1 MGVFG
6 VDVGGSGIKG
16 APVDLEK
23 GELATDRV
31 RLETPQPA
39 TVKHVVKVIGEVVKQ
54 FDATDRIGVTF
65 PGVVTNG
72 VVRTAANVDKSWV
85 DAPAALLL
93 TEELGVPVTV
103 VNDADAAGIAEMRY
117 GAGRG
122 IDGVVVMLTFGTGIG
137 SAVFIDGKL
146 LPNTEFGHLEL
157 HGGDAELRASD
168 RARTEEDLG
177 WHAWAKRVSEYLS
190 HLEML
195 MSPDLFIVG
204 GGVSKKSDH
213 YFPHLDI
220 HTKIVPAK
228 LLNNAGIIGAAL
240 AAEAAAAHH

>member
-23 GELATDRV
+23 GDLAAERV

-39 TVKHVVKVIGEVVKQ
+39 TVKHVVKRIGEVVKQ

-72 VVRTAANVDKSWV
+72 VVRTAANVDKSWL
-85 DAPAALLL
+85 DAPAAQLL
-93 TEELGVPVTV
+93 TQELGVPVTV

-117 GAGRG
+117 GAGLG
-122 IDGVVVMLTFGTGIG
+122 MDGVVVMLTFGTGIG
-137 SAVFIDGKL
+137 SAVFVDGKL

-157 HGGDAELRASD
+157 DGRDAEHRASD

-195 MSPDLFIVG
+195 MSPDLFIIG
-204 GGVSKKSDH
+204 GGVSKKSESF
-213 YFPHLDI
+213 FPHLDI
-220 HTKIVPAK
+220 HTKIMPAK

-240 AAEAAAAHH
+240 AAEAAAR

>member
-85 DAPAALLL
+85 DAPAAQLL

-137 SAVFIDGKL
+137 SAVFIDGRL

-157 HGGDAELRASD
+157 NGGDAELRASD

>member
-23 GELATDRV
+23 GDLATDRV

-54 FDATDRIGVTF
+54 FDAPDRIGVTF

-85 DAPAALLL
+85 DAPAAQLLS
-93 TEELGVPVTV
+93 EELGVPATV
-103 VNDADAAGIAEMRY
+103 VNDADAAGIAEMHY

-137 SAVFIDGKL
+137 SAVFVDGTL
-146 LPNTEFGHLEL
+146 LPNTEFGH
-157 HGGDAELRASD
+157 
-168 RARTEEDLG
+168 
-177 WHAWAKRVSEYLS
+177 
-190 HLEML
+190 
-195 MSPDLFIVG
+195 
-204 GGVSKKSDH
+204 
-213 YFPHLDI
+213 
-220 HTKIVPAK
+220 
-228 LLNNAGIIGAAL
+228 
-240 AAEAAAAHH
+240 

>member
-23 GELATDRV
+23 GDLAAERV

-85 DAPAALLL
+85 DAPAAQRL

-137 SAVFIDGKL
+137 SAVFVDGKL
-146 LPNTEFGHLEL
+146 LPNTEFGHVEL
-157 HGGDAELRASD
+157 NGTDAEHRASD
-168 RARTEEDLG
+168 RARTEEDLN
-177 WHAWAKRVSEYLS
+177 WHVWAKRVSEYLS

-195 MSPDLFIVG
+195 MSPDLFIIG
-204 GGVSKKSDH
+204 GGVSKKSEH
-213 YFPHLDI
+213 FFPHLDI
-220 HTKIVPAK
+220 HTKIVPAA

-240 AAEAAAAHH
+240 AAEAAAR